1 MRQITSV
8 IKSNTAKKQ
17 EFTGP
22 FLIQLNHLWCGHLP
36 LSQGSGRLMEVQ
48 HEVLNRGLSGNTG
61 SFCKKNVKKVGK
73 LLTEARCVMWSML
86 MVSVYYIWWR
96 RMHSNLGIMT
106 KIFFCRGN
114 FHLFKKLESTFF
126 FISHISKVNPHV
138 HLHFLTLAI
147 TKIVHTLWWTKS
159 HVCMRV
165 CKHGWDVKMF
175 CFLVC

>member
-1 MRQITSV
+1 MRQITPV

-36 LSQGSGRLMEVQ
+36 LSRGSGRLMEVQ

-86 MVSVYYIWWR
+86 MVSIYYIWWR

-138 HLHFLTLAI
+138 HLHFLANGYNQDSTRALMDQESCL
-147 TKIVHTLWWTKS
+147 HES
-159 HVCMRV
+159 M
-165 CKHGWDVKMF
+165 
-175 CFLVC
+175 